1 MENQARYE
9 VYHSG
14 PEELGIRV
22 LDGKGRVLQELGD
35 LSGRPEYVRNLAA
48 LYNEN
53 HLMPEHFS
61 GLTEGLIGILL

>member
-1 MENQARYE
+1 MENQAHYE

-22 LDGKGRVLQELGD
+22 LDGKGRILQELGD
-35 LSGRPEYVRNLAA
+35 LSGRPEYVQNLAA

-61 GLTEGLIGILL
+61 SLTEGLIGILL